1 MRGSVEL
8 FSFVKATKIQIA
20 LDTDPKSD
28 PAALGLDQKRTPPLN
43 DTTVTGVSP
52 CPGTG
57 AASLSR
63 TGCNSTSQ
71 FLHLLI
77 SFRCPNCQQEALC

>member
-28 PAALGLDQKRTPPLN
+28 PAALSGLIRN
-43 DTTVTGVSP
+43 DHHP
-52 CPGTG
+52 
-57 AASLSR
+57 
-63 TGCNSTSQ
+63 
-71 FLHLLI
+71 
-77 SFRCPNCQQEALC
+77 